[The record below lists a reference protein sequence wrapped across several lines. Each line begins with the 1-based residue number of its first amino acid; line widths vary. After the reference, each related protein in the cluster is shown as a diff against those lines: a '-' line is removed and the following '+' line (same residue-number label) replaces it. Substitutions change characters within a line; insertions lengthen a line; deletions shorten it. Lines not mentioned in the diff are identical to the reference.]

1 MPPAGVES
9 SMVSPDSLER
19 VGIVVGSVLLL
30 ALPTSAFSSLLVGD
44 PAPQVVLLWTLPG
57 LVVGTLVATG
67 RLPVSYRQVWVFS
80 IVSWIVVL
88 LLSSAL
94 DVDPAR
100 GTTALPIALAAG
112 TVALAIGA
120 VAAWRNVGGGREAA
134 N

>member
-100 GTTALPIALAAG
+100 GTTALSIALAAG